1 MIRMNIMMPEDLA
14 KHLKTVPNKSRY
26 IAEALEQRMLR
37 ERSQKLR
44 ALLVEA
50 YTESSAEDRAV
61 DSAWSATVDD
71 GGWRA

>member
-26 IAEALEQRMLR
+26 IAEALEQRMVR

-50 YTESSAEDRAV
+50 YTENSFEDLAVDRA
-61 DSAWSATVDD
+61 WSGTLHD
-71 GGWRA
+71 GGFSV

>member
-26 IAEALEQRMLR
+26 IAEALEQRMIR

-50 YTESSAEDRAV
+50 YSESAVEDKAV
-61 DSAWSATVDD
+61 DSTWSGTTDD
-71 GGWRA
+71 GGWHA